1 MNKGMNLRLKIYA
14 TTVLTVVIFM
24 PLIFITLGSYSQL
37 IHQLSFTYQR
47 KQFHW
52 KYVTITYI
60 KDLELQQFF
69 TTSFKLL
76 WNLKT
81 DPFTG
86 PNYKIFFLS
95 HNF

>member
-52 KYVTITYI
+52 KYVTITL
-60 KDLELQQFF
+60 KKS
-69 TTSFKLL
+69 TSYRKE
-76 WNLKT
+76 
-81 DPFTG
+81 
-86 PNYKIFFLS
+86 FFLLVNQKLIVS
-95 HNF
+95 V